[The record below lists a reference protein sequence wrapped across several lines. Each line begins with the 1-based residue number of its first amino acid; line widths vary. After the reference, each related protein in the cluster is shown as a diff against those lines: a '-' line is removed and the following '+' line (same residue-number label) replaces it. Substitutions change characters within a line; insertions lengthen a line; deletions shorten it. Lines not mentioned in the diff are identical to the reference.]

1 MPLTRRQ
8 RRNANAAG
16 TAGTTGTA
24 GTAGTTGTTGTE
36 ATITRRARRAIRAS
50 SANATLSNKK
60 DVSTYAPLPNM
71 PLSNMPLS
79 NMPLPKNITELP
91 EDMMRMT
98 LMYVAANNIKMITK
112 TSIVKLK
119 EVVSRCST
127 LNHPKRQL
135 PTDIKRRIFG
145 NIVAIRLVDEEI
157 DEGTMFILESA
168 LKYAKVETIMLS
180 NISFQNRDVC
190 ERFAKLFVGTE
201 KNTGTIKIMILKG
214 VQFQVNNTEE
224 GRLFNIFMNNIE
236 KLTNLEELEISNFD
250 IRQLFIDNDH
260 DITFDFVLVRL
271 LIRLRKLKDFIF
283 TNNIIYTEE
292 YEYIFNDYYNE
303 MLHCYVIKVVDSS
316 VTKSLTGVYV
326 KCNGITGGTDE
337 YFMELMNMN
346 APNKSLNQVYYYC
359 KNNEGVKDNGEVV
372 SLPNYINNDF
382 KEDRK
387 ILIKDMKK
395 IRKGGTDEYTVFELQ

>member
-1 MPLTRRQ
+1 MLLTRRQ

-16 TAGTTGTA
+16 TVGTA
-24 GTAGTTGTTGTE
+24 GTAGTE

-60 DVSTYAPLPNM
+60 DVSTYSPLPNT
-71 PLSNMPLS
+71 PLP

-98 LMYVAANNIKMITK
+98 LMHVAANNIKMITK
-112 TSIVKLK
+112 TSIVTLK
-119 EVVSRCST
+119 GLVSKCRT
-127 LNHPKRQL
+127 LNHPNNQL
-135 PTDIKRRIFG
+135 PISIKEKIFE

-180 NISFQNRDVC
+180 NIRFENQAVC
-190 ERFAKLFVGTE
+190 ERFAKLFDGTG
-201 KNTGTIKIMILKG
+201 KKTNTIKIMILKN

-250 IRQLFIDNDH
+250 IRRLFIDNDH
-260 DITFDFVLVRL
+260 DVSFDFMLVRL
-271 LIRLRKLKDFIF
+271 LIRLKKLNDFVF

-303 MLHCYVIKVVDSS
+303 MSHCYVIKIVDSS

-326 KCNGITGGTDE
+326 KCNGLTEGTDE

-346 APNKSLNQVYYYC
+346 APNKSLNKVYYYC
-359 KNNEGVKDNGEVV
+359 KNNSGVKYNGEVV
-372 SLPNYINNDF
+372 PLPNYINNDF
-382 KEDRK
+382 KEDRE

-395 IRKGGTDEYTVFELQ
+395 IRRGGTDEYTVFELQ

>member
-303 MLHCYVIKVVDSS
+303 MLHCYVQ
-316 VTKSLTGVYV
+316 
-326 KCNGITGGTDE
+326 
-337 YFMELMNMN
+337 
-346 APNKSLNQVYYYC
+346 P
-359 KNNEGVKDNGEVV
+359 
-372 SLPNYINNDF
+372 
-382 KEDRK
+382 
-387 ILIKDMKK
+387 
-395 IRKGGTDEYTVFELQ
+395 